1 MELLPLFPS
10 YHFVVVEDKKP
21 FFVLLEE
28 LLFLKGVSAGL
39 GVESYSFFFSFSV
52 CEFDSI
58 LAFFFFQLV
67 MQIIK
72 LLLIILLKLLSG
84 LILKRLIRFE
94 SLVVQG

>member
-39 GVESYSFFFSFSV
+39 GVER
-52 CEFDSI
+52 
-58 LAFFFFQLV
+58 LLV
-67 MQIIK
+67 
-72 LLLIILLKLLSG
+72 LFLVFG
-84 LILKRLIRFE
+84 L
-94 SLVVQG
+94 